1 MDSFMLE
8 QFKALPQQIQ
18 DVIVSDEFHLTI
30 KDIGE
35 RHQLNSEQVTGL
47 ENETVLVMAGLEPL
61 VDLSQNLE
69 REVGITKEQ
78 ADKIL
83 IEVEALF
90 IHPIEE
96 TLYKF
101 IEKQLAEETGV
112 DVPATSIQRVQID
125 RTSRNTSVSQTQN
138 TPPPI
143 TEPKESP
150 TATPQRDVPQTDQT
164 SILKVLRENGKTL
177 NIKNIIENLK

>member
-1 MDSFMLE
+1 MPTEQELKEHYEQAPTEVKHMLTSPE
-8 QFKALPQQIQ
+8 TANDIKAIAEKNGL
-18 DVIVSDEFHLTI
+18 D
-30 KDIGE
+30 DIHTE
-35 RHQLNSEQVTGL
+35 LLLN
-47 ENETVLVMAGLEPL
+47 
-61 VDLSQNLE
+61 
-69 REVGITKEQ
+69 EVGLVLLGIEDKESFAPNLVEVLEISESIARTVAAQIDGAIFSRAATK
-78 ADKIL
+78 A
-83 IEVEALF
+83 
-90 IHPIEE
+90 
-96 TLYKF
+96 
-101 IEKQLAEETGV
+101 
-112 DVPATSIQRVQID
+112 PATPIQRVQID